1 VRNGD
6 SGLSV
11 GRIQMD
17 LSKHK
22 DLADRLVAI
31 GKANG
36 VAGAEEITADML
48 KQTHE
53 AFKDR
58 NGRYNEVQIAKIEK
72 FAAGVLNTKE
82 GESALENAE
91 RGQVR
96 TVAAKV
102 EEACGQSGP
111 NAQKFCASPQG
122 QRELAAY
129 IHQYGTGKI
138 DELKAYLR
146 GEVVTLG
153 KGGKDADGTKV
164 QLTQELTPESF
175 RSDYRNTTLYAQKNP
190 VPIATRDKN
199 VDAADARWLRTCA
212 RKSRAGSF
220 RAQIRP
226 WAVPRLCDPARQR
239 RGALRKPRGC
249 RGRLV
254 GACGSQRG
262 GDVPGLSQRR
272 ARQSAAAC
280 ALRRPEARRLDRA
293 EDD

>member
-1 VRNGD
+1 MTKNNPFRLNPEVVATLPRFLAHAEGTTGETGKTSIVRKGD
-6 SGLSV
+6 SGLTV

-36 VAGAEEITADML
+36 IAGAEEITADML

-72 FAAGVLNTKE
+72 FAAGVLKTKE

-96 TVAAKV
+96 TVVAKV

-164 QLTQELTPESF
+164 QLTQVLTPESF

-190 VPIATRDKN
+190 VPIAPRDKN
-199 VDAADARWLRTCA
+199 VDVADARRLRACA
-212 RKSRAGSF
+212 RKSRAGRV
-220 RAQIRP
+220 RAQICAR
-226 WAVPRLCDPARQR
+226 AVPRFCDPARQR
-239 RGALRKPRGC
+239 RG
-249 RGRLV
+249 
-254 GACGSQRG
+254 
-262 GDVPGLSQRR
+262 
-272 ARQSAAAC
+272 

>member
-1 VRNGD
+1 MTKNNPFRLNPEVVATLPRFLAHAEGTTGETGKTSIVRNGD
-6 SGLSV
+6 SGLTV

-36 VAGAEEITADML
+36 IAGAEEITSDML

-82 GESALENAE
+82 GESALKNAE
-91 RGQVR
+91 HGQVR

-129 IHQYGTGKI
+129 IH
-138 DELKAYLR
+138 
-146 GEVVTLG
+146 
-153 KGGKDADGTKV
+153 
-164 QLTQELTPESF
+164 
-175 RSDYRNTTLYAQKNP
+175 
-190 VPIATRDKN
+190 
-199 VDAADARWLRTCA
+199 
-212 RKSRAGSF
+212 
-220 RAQIRP
+220 
-226 WAVPRLCDPARQR
+226 
-239 RGALRKPRGC
+239 
-249 RGRLV
+249 
-254 GACGSQRG
+254 
-262 GDVPGLSQRR
+262 
-272 ARQSAAAC
+272 
-280 ALRRPEARRLDRA
+280 
-293 EDD
+293 